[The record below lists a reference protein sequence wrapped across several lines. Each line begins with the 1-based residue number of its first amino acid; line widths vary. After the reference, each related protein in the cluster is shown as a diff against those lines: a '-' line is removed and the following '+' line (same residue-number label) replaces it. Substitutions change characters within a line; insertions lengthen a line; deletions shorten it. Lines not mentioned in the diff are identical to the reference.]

1 MLLNKISTLKK
12 KVTISEMPTFPP
24 EDKTKHNKIIEFL
37 NDYNFY
43 SELENETLTE
53 DKIKSILD
61 ETIKQYL
68 DKKIDLDFLTLL
80 AVEIFDN
87 NLSGNVKDPKLSQV
101 LCGLSDIYFG
111 LEPKEAIDEILEIWF
126 KDD

>member
-1 MLLNKISTLKK
+1 
-12 KVTISEMPTFPP
+12 
-24 EDKTKHNKIIEFL
+24 
-37 NDYNFY
+37 
-43 SELENETLTE
+43 
-53 DKIKSILD
+53 
-61 ETIKQYL
+61 
-68 DKKIDLDFLTLL
+68 LTLL

-87 NLSGNVKDPKLSQV
+87 NISGNVKDPKLSQV

>member
-1 MLLNKISTLKK
+1 
-12 KVTISEMPTFPP
+12 MPTFPK
-24 EDKTKHNKIIEFL
+24 EDKTKYNKVREFL
-37 NDYNFY
+37 NYYNFY
-43 SELENETLTE
+43 SYLENETLTE
-53 DKIKSILD
+53 EKIKSILN
-61 ETIKQYL
+61 ESIKQYL
-68 DKKIDLDFLTLL
+68 DKKIDLYFLTLL

-87 NLSGNVKDPKLSQV
+87 NLSGNVQDPKLSQV

>member
-1 MLLNKISTLKK
+1 
-12 KVTISEMPTFPP
+12 MPIFPP
-24 EDKTKHNKIIEFL
+24 EDKTKYNKVREFL
-37 NDYNFY
+37 NSYNFY
-43 SELENETLTE
+43 SDLENGTLTE

-61 ETIKQYL
+61 EAIKQYL

-80 AVEIFDN
+80 AVEIFDH

-101 LCGLSDIYFG
+101 LCGPSDIYFD